1 MNPLLQKIKAVIETR
16 EQEITRLN
24 ATVSR
29 LAQELNKCTLD
40 KEALENVVSEIEQYL
55 AKFSNPETT
64 SETETE

>member
-1 MNPLLQKIKAVIETR
+1 MNPLLQKIKTVIETR

-29 LAQELNKCTLD
+29 LAQELNKCNLD

-64 SETETE
+64 SETE

>member
-40 KEALENVVSEIEQYL
+40 KEALETVVSEIEQYL

-64 SETETE
+64 SETE